1 MPTWAWVVIAVAA
14 VVVLGGLAWTAFRAN
29 QRRRLRQDFGPE
41 YERAVAD
48 APTRREAEAEL
59 EERRKRRE
67 ELEIRPLSPTTRERY
82 QREWEA
88 AQAQFVDDPEA
99 AIGEADRLIQ
109 EVMRERGY
117 PVDDFE
123 QRAADLSV
131 DHPDVIQNYRAGHAT
146 SRKVVRGEAETEE
159 VRQAMIHYRALFD
172 ELLEARQREEV
183 YSGGAGSSPL
193 RALYPRSLGS
203 TRSP

>member
-1 MPTWAWVVIAVAA
+1 MPTWAWVVIVVAA
-14 VVVLGGLAWTAFRAN
+14 VIVLGLVAWTAFRAN
-29 QRRRLRQDFGPE
+29 RRRRLQQDFGPE
-41 YERAVAD
+41 YDRAVGD

-59 EERRKRRE
+59 EERRKRHE
-67 ELEIRPLSPTTRERY
+67 EFEIRPLSPTSRERC
-82 QREWEA
+82 QREWEV

-117 PVDDFE
+117 PVEDFE

-131 DHPDVIQNYRAGHAT
+131 DHPDVVQNYRAGHAT
-146 SRKVVRGEAETEE
+146 SRNVVRGEADTEE

-172 ELLEARQREEV
+172 ELLEVQEREEV
-183 YSGGAGSSPL
+183 
-193 RALYPRSLGS
+193 
-203 TRSP
+203 

>member
-1 MPTWAWVVIAVAA
+1 MPTWAWVLIAVAA
-14 VVVLGGLAWTAFRAN
+14 IIVLVLLAWTAFRAN

-41 YERAVAD
+41 YDRAVAD
-48 APTRREAEAEL
+48 APTTREAEADL

-67 ELEIRPLSPTTRERY
+67 ELDIRPLSPTTRERY
-82 QREWEA
+82 QREWET
-88 AQAQFVDDPEA
+88 AQARFVDDPEA

-131 DHPDVIQNYRAGHAT
+131 DHPDVVQNYRAAHAT
-146 SRKVVRGEAETEE
+146 SRKVVRGEADTEE

-183 YSGGAGSSPL
+183 
-193 RALYPRSLGS
+193 
-203 TRSP
+203 